1 MSKVIHPSKTHV
13 GNVDQQIGDQ
23 LRSLR
28 EKDTVILEIAERY
41 GAHNLRV
48 FGSVA
53 RGEDTSDS
61 DIDFLVDM
69 DPDRSLMDLGG
80 LLIELQVCLKRE
92 VDVVTEAGLRERV
105 RQSILEQAV
114 PL

>member
-1 MSKVIHPSKTHV
+1 MSKKIHPPESHASE
-13 GNVDQQIGDQ
+13 NQQISDS

-28 EKDTVILEIAERY
+28 EKDSAIREIADRY
-41 GAHNLRV
+41 GARNLRV

-53 RGEDTSDS
+53 RGEDTPDS

-92 VDVVTEAGLRERV
+92 VDIVTEDGLRERV
-105 RQSILEQAV
+105 RESILEEAV

>member
-1 MSKVIHPSKTHV
+1 MPKVIHPSKTHAD
-13 GNVDQQIGDQ
+13 NTDSLIGDQ

-28 EKDTVILEIAERY
+28 ERDTVIHKIAKRY

-80 LLIELQVCLKRE
+80 LLIELQGYLERE
-92 VDVVTEAGLRERV
+92 VDVVTEDGLREQV
-105 RQSILEQAV
+105 RQSIIEEAV